1 MPLQVGEYMIYQVE
15 IINYNPDG
23 TSDTTNYQLKEEV
36 VDSITVADETT
47 YKLNRYRRDNE
58 TQSWAIDLVW
68 SARIN
73 TYQAITIEN
82 NIPTIKLSF
91 PVKEDK
97 RWDGNAM
104 NAKEFDEFK
113 MVNVDKIFSVDD
125 QEYPN
130 SLEMFKEDLID
141 SLQITSDNYYLEVYN
156 KGRGMIYKLSID
168 KKYCNPI
175 DCQEPGIILEGKVV
189 EQKLI
194 EFGKVE

>member
-1 MPLQVGEYMIYQVE
+1 M
-15 IINYNPDG
+15 INYNPDG
-23 TSDTTNYQLKEEV
+23 SSDTTDYQLKEEV

-47 YKLNRYRRDNE
+47 YRLNRYRRENE
-58 TQSWAIDLVW
+58 FQPWAIDLVW

-73 TYQAITIEN
+73 TYQAIIVEN
-82 NIPTIKLSF
+82 NIPIIKLSF
-91 PVKEDK
+91 PVKEDR

-104 NAKEFDEFK
+104 NAREFDEFK
-113 MVNVDKIFSVDD
+113 MVNVDTSFLVDD

-141 SLQITSDNYYLEVYN
+141 PLQITNDNYHMEVFS
-156 KGRGMIYKLSID
+156 KGTGLIYKLDID
-168 KKYCNPI
+168 KKYCNPV
-175 DCQEPGIILEGKVV
+175 DCAEPGIILEGKVV